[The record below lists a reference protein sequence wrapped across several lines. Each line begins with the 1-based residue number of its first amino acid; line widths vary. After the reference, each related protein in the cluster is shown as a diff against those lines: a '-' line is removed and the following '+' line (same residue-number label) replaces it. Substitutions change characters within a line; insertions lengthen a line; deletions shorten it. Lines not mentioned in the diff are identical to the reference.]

1 MKIRNDFVTNSSSSS
16 FITIVI
22 EQDNGE
28 KIRLENSLDDI
39 GHGVDPQPLCYWGDV
54 YMEELMCSVHN
65 GKELLDAIDR
75 GYAGMFYGGY
85 TDYGAIEKLE
95 SFADTKTISI
105 KDYWSGDYGS
115 CEKTYVFD
123 CKTKSISSEENN
135 FENENASEYDELLPK
150 LKEEAAKEFGGELP
164 EDIQKDLDS
173 YQYEPWP
180 EYFHPIYSLV
190 GYLYYSKEVGEERT
204 REILQKLVES
214 DEVIEDLMEEGSDR
228 DYWYQG

>member
-1 MKIRNDFVTNSSSSS
+1 MKFRTDFVTNSSSSS

-22 EQDNGE
+22 EQESGE
-28 KIRLENSLDDI
+28 KLQLENSLDDI
-39 GHGVDPQPLCYWGDV
+39 GHGVDPQPLCYWGDEFV
-54 YMEELMCSVHN
+54 EKLLSSVHS

-75 GYAGMFYGGY
+75 EYAGMFYDEN
-85 TDYGAIEKLE
+85 TDFSAIENLE
-95 SFADTKTISI
+95 SFVNTKTISI
-105 KDYWSGDYGS
+105 TDYWSGDYGS

-123 CKTKSISSEENN
+123 CTTKSISSEENN
-135 FENENASEYDELLPK
+135 FENGNASEYDELLPK
-150 LKEEAAKEFGGELP
+150 LKEEAAKAFDGELP

-190 GYLYYSKEVGEERT
+190 GYLYFSEKVGKERT

-214 DEVIEDLMEEGSDR
+214 DDVIEDLMEEGSGC
-228 DYWYQG
+228 DYWYR